1 MIATSPPGKAPLT
14 APSLIDLDMI
24 VKDMIQML
32 SDFDENMEVGIRST
46 CGMLDMIVSMK
57 RHHASIVGSQDFVL
71 IEGVIP
77 SEYYTNKKD

>member
-1 MIATSPPGKAPLT
+1 
-14 APSLIDLDMI
+14 MI

-46 CGMLDMIVSMK
+46 CGMLDMTVSAE

-71 IEGVIP
+71 IKGVLP
-77 SEYYTNKKD
+77 SEYYLNKKD

>member
-1 MIATSPPGKAPLT
+1 
-14 APSLIDLDMI
+14 MI
-24 VKDMIQML
+24 VKDIIQML

-71 IEGVIP
+71 IEGVLP

>member
-1 MIATSPPGKAPLT
+1 
-14 APSLIDLDMI
+14 MI

-57 RHHASIVGSQDFVL
+57 RHRASIVGSQDFVL
-71 IEGVIP
+71 IEGVLP
-77 SEYYTNKKD
+77 GEYYTNKKKIKI